1 MVPAKFTPEQRH
13 DPKHTARFCV
23 YLESNWPGGGQYMNL
38 RMLNRVS
45 IVVVRVVLDSSLNPE
60 YSQNNTEYRRD
71 GGQPYILVHCKLP
84 PNSVLTGPRTFST
97 SSSSPLDSLLSL
109 TLSFFSLFSIGAG
122 HGPSSSHA
130 LSVCDLHSHFSSLSV
145 SSSLHHISHILSIST
160 QRFIRPRFFP
170 VCRS

>member
-60 YSQNNTEYRRD
+60 YSQNNTEYREMAVSRI
-71 GGQPYILVHCKLP
+71 PSYTV
-84 PNSVLTGPRTFST
+84 NY
-97 SSSSPLDSLLSL
+97 PL
-109 TLSFFSLFSIGAG
+109 I
-122 HGPSSSHA
+122 
-130 LSVCDLHSHFSSLSV
+130 VSSLG
-145 SSSLHHISHILSIST
+145 LGLS
-160 QRFIRPRFFP
+160 QRLLLLL
-170 VCRS
+170 